1 MSIKNF
7 FYTMSNSSTKML
19 EVYIKNS
26 SEANKKNVFNM
37 AFSKISNIYNRYGW
51 DVEGKGKEKITKQIK
66 ILNYL
71 VDINTD
77 KSKNSDSSHLLHVK
91 SEHKLDM
98 LAAYYDY
105 SNKKITAE
113 SMVKLLLGSTYNR
126 NIHVS
131 SANIDFSGSDL
142 SNTIVETSNNI
153 PLLRANFSEA
163 NAENTKINIPVK
175 IDVDYN
181 FTNTNLKNATI
192 KLDIQYDNLS
202 DTVMSSLFGNDDFP
216 YKSVFSSISTIDN
229 KYIGIKQEAFNKL
242 AKAYAG
248 RKDYF
253 EKNSLIKQ
261 SFLEQ
266 YRDINMALD
275 GNKHDADY
283 MA

>member
-51 DVEGKGKEKITKQIK
+51 NVEEKGKEKITKQIK
-66 ILNYL
+66 ILNHL

-98 LAAYYDY
+98 LAAYYDH
-105 SNKKITAE
+105 SKKEITAE
-113 SMVKLLLGSTYNR
+113 DMVKLLLNITYNGAIR
-126 NIHVS
+126 
-131 SANIDFSGSDL
+131 ANSVNVDFSGSTL
-142 SNTIVETSNNI
+142 SNTIVDTSNNT
-153 PLLRANFSEA
+153 PLLRANFSNA
-163 NAENTKINIPVK
+163 IAENSQIKIPVK

-181 FTNTNLKNATI
+181 FTNTNLTGAKINLNI
-192 KLDIQYDNLS
+192 HYDNLT
-202 DTVMSSLFGNDDFP
+202 DTDMRGLFGSDSFGH
-216 YKSVFSSISTIDN
+216 KSVFSSISTIDN
-229 KYIGIKQEAFNKL
+229 KYIEVKQAAFKEL
-242 AKAYAG
+242 AKAYDR

-253 EKNSLIKQ
+253 KSNALVGDEFLNQYMNIK
-261 SFLEQ
+261 S
-266 YRDINMALD
+266 RS
-275 GNKHDADY
+275 NKIK
-283 MA
+283 

>member
-37 AFSKISNIYNRYGW
+37 AFCKISNIYNRYGW

-66 ILNYL
+66 ILNHL

-98 LAAYYDY
+98 LAAYYDH

-113 SMVKLLLGSTYNR
+113 SMMNFLLGSIYNR
-126 NIHVS
+126 DIHVS
-131 SANIDFSGSDL
+131 SANINFSGSDL
-142 SNTIVETSNNI
+142 SNTVVETSNNI
-153 PLLRANFSEA
+153 PLLRADFSDA
-163 NAENTKINIPVK
+163 NAENTEINIPVK

-229 KYIGIKQEAFNKL
+229 KYIEVKQAAFKEL
-242 AKAYAG
+242 AKAYDR

-253 EKNSLIKQ
+253 KSNALVGDEFLNQYMNIK
-261 SFLEQ
+261 S
-266 YRDINMALD
+266 RS
-275 GNKHDADY
+275 NKIK
-283 MA
+283 

>member
-1 MSIKNF
+1 MSIKTL
-7 FYTMSNSSTKML
+7 FYTMRNSSTKML
-19 EVYIKNS
+19 EVYTKNR
-26 SEANKKNVFNM
+26 SETNKKTLLNM
-37 AFSKISNIYNRYGW
+37 ALSKISNIYNRYGW
-51 DVEGKGKEKITKQIK
+51 DIEEKGKEKIAKQNK
-66 ILNYL
+66 VLNHL

-77 KSKNSDSSHLLHVK
+77 KLKNSDSNHLLQVK

-126 NIHVS
+126 NIHIS

-142 SNTIVETSNNI
+142 SNTVVETSNNI
-153 PLLRANFSEA
+153 PLLRANFSDA

-202 DTVMSSLFGNDDFP
+202 DTIMSSLFGHDGFP

-229 KYIGIKQEAFNKL
+229 KYIGIKRDLFKML
-242 AKAYAG
+242 KKAYDN
-248 RKDYF
+248 RENYF
-253 EKNSLIKQ
+253 ESNGLVEEEFINQYKNIIK
-261 SFLEQ
+261 
-266 YRDINMALD
+266 
-275 GNKHDADY
+275 
-283 MA
+283 

>member
-1 MSIKNF
+1 
-7 FYTMSNSSTKML
+7 
-19 EVYIKNS
+19 
-26 SEANKKNVFNM
+26 M

-98 LAAYYDY
+98 LAAYYDH

-142 SNTIVETSNNI
+142 SNTVVETSNNI

-202 DTVMSSLFGNDDFP
+202 DTVMSSLFGNDSFP

-229 KYIGIKQEAFNKL
+229 KYIGIKRDLFKMLEN
-242 AKAYAG
+242 AYVR

-253 EKNSLIKQ
+253 KNNILIEDEFLKQYKSL
-261 SFLEQ
+261 
-266 YRDINMALD
+266 NV
-275 GNKHDADY
+275 
-283 MA
+283 